1 MIRKKD
7 KQRTARALAF
17 ALIGFVLIAG
27 SCARPATVDR
37 ASPQAAVALAAR
49 LEAAMPDLLAR
60 FGVPGAALALI
71 VDGEPVWE
79 AAFGW
84 ADRER
89 GVPLAADAYFRA
101 ESISKSLSAWGAL
114 RLALDGRLDLDA
126 PAGPALAAA
135 GFSVAAD
142 WEPGVSARALLRADA
157 GLPLGAIGPAAEY
170 RPGDPMPSL
179 ADFLQGEPRPFRGPG
194 QGFAYSNLG
203 YNSLEFLMEG
213 AAGRSFAAYMD
224 EAVLAPLGMAEASFV
239 WNDAIAERLA
249 TGYDLAGRPVG
260 PYVYPAAA
268 AGGLFVTLG
277 DVARFAAAS
286 ARTGRAG
293 SGAFGGAAAAPA
305 PPLPPAAVAEIQ
317 GAAVPMRGVFS
328 FVADAYGYGHFVET
342 LADGRAAVW
351 HGGQGHGWMTHFHAV
366 PSSGDALVIL
376 TNSQRSWPLIAS
388 ALALWADGRGLAR
401 PKFARMATLYGLFAA
416 LAWAALVLG
425 LLVAALRFAC
435 LAPAR
440 RGLRA
445 GIGAPSRVLRA
456 FLAAAALAGLAW
468 AATRPYLML
477 SSIFPGADRVAALAL
492 LAAAGNLAAGAA
504 SGFRPKVA
512 AFVALLRRGPAFL
525 RRREPRHK

>member
-1 MIRKKD
+1 M
-7 KQRTARALAF
+7 
-17 ALIGFVLIAG
+17 LIGFVLVAG
-27 SCARPATVDR
+27 SCARPAIGDR
-37 ASPQAAVALAAR
+37 PSPAAAAELAAR
-49 LEAAMPDLLAR
+49 LETAMPTLLKR

-79 AAFGW
+79 AAFGR

-89 GVPLAADAYFRA
+89 GVPLRADAYFRA
-101 ESISKSLSAWGAL
+101 ESISKSLAAWGAV

-135 GFSVAAD
+135 GFLAAAAWD
-142 WEPGVSARALLRADA
+142 PGVSARALLRADA

-170 RPGDPMPSL
+170 RPGGPVPSL
-179 ADFLQGEPRPFRGPG
+179 ADFLQSEPRPLRGPG
-194 QGFAYSNLG
+194 EGFEYSNLG
-203 YNSLEFLMEG
+203 YNALELLMEG
-213 AAGRSFAAYMD
+213 AAGRSFAAYMA
-224 EAVLAPLGMAEASFV
+224 EAILSPLGMAAASFA
-239 WNDAIAERLA
+239 WNDAIAARLA

-268 AGGLFVTLG
+268 AGGLFVTVG

-286 ARTGRAG
+286 ARAGRAG
-293 SGAFGGAAAAPA
+293 SGGPGAAPA
-305 PPLPPAAVAEIQ
+305 DPAFPLPPSAVAEIQ
-317 GAAVPMRGVFS
+317 GAAVPMRGVFG

-342 LADGRAAVW
+342 LADGKAAVW

-366 PSSGDALVIL
+366 PSTGDAIVIL

-401 PKFARMATLYGLFAA
+401 PKFARIATLYGLFAA
-416 LAWAALVLG
+416 LAWAALVLALLIAG
-425 LLVAALRFAC
+425 LRMAACF
-435 LAPAR
+435 PAR

-445 GIGAPSRVLRA
+445 RVGTPARVLRA
-456 FLAAAALAGLAW
+456 LAAAAALAVVAW

-477 SSIFPGADRVAALAL
+477 SSIFPGADRVAALAV

-504 SGFRPKVA
+504 FGFRPKVA
-512 AFVALLRRGPAFL
+512 ASATAPRRGPASATKP
-525 RRREPRHK
+525 EPPEY